1 MTARSAEVFE
11 LDPRLAEDTAD
22 VCRLALC
29 RVLLSRDGNYPWLIL
44 VPERPGIREIREL
57 EPVDRAGLMDE
68 IVRATDALE
77 LLFSP
82 HKINVAALGN
92 VVPQLHVHVIA
103 RFTEDAAW
111 PKPVWGAALAR
122 AYEPAALE
130 SRLAELRAALAD

>member
-1 MTARSAEVFE
+1 MVFD
-11 LDPRLAEDTAD
+11 LDPRLAEDTAE

-29 RVLLSRDGNYPWLIL
+29 RILLSRDANYPWLIL

-57 EPVDRAGLMDE
+57 EPIDRASLMDE
-68 IVRATDALE
+68 IVRATDVLE

-103 RFTEDAAW
+103 RFTADAAW
-111 PKPVWGAALAR
+111 PKPVWGAAPACS
-122 AYEPAALE
+122 YEPVALE
-130 SRLAELRAALAD
+130 GRLAELRAAFAD

>member
-1 MTARSAEVFE
+1 MIARSAKVFE
-11 LDPRLAEDTAD
+11 LDPRLAEDTAE

-44 VPERPGIREIREL
+44 APERPGIREIREL
-57 EPVDRAGLMDE
+57 EPIDRAGLMDE
-68 IVRATDALE
+68 IMRATDALA
-77 LLFSP
+77 LLYSP

-111 PKPVWGAALAR
+111 PKPVWGAAPAC

-130 SRLAELRAALAD
+130 SRLAELRAAFAD